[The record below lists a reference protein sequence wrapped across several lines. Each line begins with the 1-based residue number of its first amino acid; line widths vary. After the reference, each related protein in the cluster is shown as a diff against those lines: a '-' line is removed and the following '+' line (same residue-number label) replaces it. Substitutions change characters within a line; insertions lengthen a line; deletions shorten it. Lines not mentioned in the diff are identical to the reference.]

1 MDGEKEIDFVAEKDG
16 NGKVYIQVCLE
27 FGGKETYAREFTPLT
42 SIKDNYPKYVVT
54 MDRFWQA
61 DENGVKGIHLKDFL
75 LKQEY

>member
-1 MDGEKEIDFVAEKDG
+1 M
-16 NGKVYIQVCLE
+16 E
-27 FGGKETYAREFTPLT
+27 FSGKETYDREFSPLLA
-42 SIKDNYPKYVVT
+42 IKDNYPKYVVT